1 METFMVKIFSRFL
14 QILVLC
20 AISSHPGFEEAPD
33 HLPCNSQPLDMPEKN
48 YMIVANR
55 LKSIPQ
61 NKKKIYDFHLNMS
74 LKS

>member
-1 METFMVKIFSRFL
+1 MVKIFSRFP

-20 AISSHPGFEEAPD
+20 AISSYTGFEEAPD
-33 HLPCNSQPLDMPEKN
+33 LPCNSQLLDMPEKN
-48 YMIVANR
+48 YMIVVNR

-61 NKKKIYDFHLNMS
+61 NKKKIYDFHLNTS

>member
-1 METFMVKIFSRFL
+1 MVKIFSRFP

-33 HLPCNSQPLDMPEKN
+33 LLPCKSQLLDMPEKF
-48 YMIVANR
+48 YMIVVNR
-55 LKSIPQ
+55 LNSIPQ
-61 NKKKIYDFHLNMS
+61 KKKIYDFHLNMS

>member
-20 AISSHPGFEEAPD
+20 AISSHTGFEEAPD
-33 HLPCNSQPLDMPEKN
+33 HLPCNSQLLDMPEKN
-48 YMIVANR
+48 YMIVVNR

-61 NKKKIYDFHLNMS
+61 SKIKKKSMIS
-74 LKS
+74 I